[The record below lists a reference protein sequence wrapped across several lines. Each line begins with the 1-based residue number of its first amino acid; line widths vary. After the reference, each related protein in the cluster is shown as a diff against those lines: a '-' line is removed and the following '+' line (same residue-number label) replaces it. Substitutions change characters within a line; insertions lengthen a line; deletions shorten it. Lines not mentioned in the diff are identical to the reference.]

1 MENNPGLSN
10 FMYELLILGEHK
22 SFNLSNLTIDLAHTY
37 GYIKES
43 KQRANA
49 VISNRI
55 FESYLTGYYVSKE
68 ETSPNKEVLHG
79 IIHQDVIKG
88 KTFDMASCLQKFAAH
103 YREIF
108 AIKDKP
114 FLERQGRLL
123 FLTFLKP
130 LLNGQGNYYIESQ
143 FTDQRRM
150 DIVVDFEKEQ
160 YIVELK
166 IWRGEA
172 ASERAYEQLLSYMN
186 SKNANKGY
194 LLTFDFRKNRNGKI
208 KTKWVEVDGKRIF
221 EVMV

>member
-1 MENNPGLSN
+1 MP
-10 FMYELLILGEHK
+10 
-22 SFNLSNLTIDLAHTY
+22 A
-37 GYIKES
+37 
-43 KQRANA
+43 
-49 VISNRI
+49 
-55 FESYLTGYYVSKE
+55 
-68 ETSPNKEVLHG
+68 
-79 IIHQDVIKG
+79 
-88 KTFDMASCLQKFAAH
+88 KFAAH
-103 YREIF
+103 YNEIF

-172 ASERAYEQLLSYMN
+172 SNERAYEQLLGYMDT
-186 SKNANKGY
+186 KNAKEGY
-194 LLTFDFRKNRNGKI
+194 LLAFDFRKKRTGKI
-208 KTKWVEVDGKRIF
+208 KAKWAEVDGKRIF
-221 EVMV
+221 EVLV